1 MADQI
6 GSISIFSD
14 LDDDNNVVID
24 PSYSDCDEAVALQNL
39 RQLDTEFNINVTP
52 DLTGRIR
59 GINLLFGGQ
68 TNDSSIFTLTN
79 STYYDHKMRR
89 KAEVLKHKNN
99 KLNPYDFIK
108 TPTNINLFEYDLIFD
123 DCLELMAKAFF
134 SKALLLKCISEN
146 SAGDFSIFA
155 FILICRS
162 SFSQ

>member
-1 MADQI
+1 MAEKI

-24 PSYSDCDEAVALQNL
+24 PSYSDCDAAVALQNL

-68 TNDSSIFTLTN
+68 TSDSSIFTLTD

-99 KLNPYDFIK
+99 KLNQSSQKRFSSTRRYSRQRI
-108 TPTNINLFEYDLIFD
+108 INLIESTNCSDTDTTLRSATFSGVFGDSTNLYYDPNVIYYDKL
-123 DCLELMAKAFF
+123 
-134 SKALLLKCISEN
+134 
-146 SAGDFSIFA
+146 
-155 FILICRS
+155 
-162 SFSQ
+162 

>member
-24 PSYSDCDEAVALQNL
+24 PSYSDCDAAVALQNL

-68 TNDSSIFTLTN
+68 TSDSSIFTLTD

-99 KLNPYDFIK
+99 KLNQSSQKRLSSTRRYSRQRIANLIESTNCSDTDTTLRSATFSGVFGDSTKLYYDPNVIY
-108 TPTNINLFEYDLIFD
+108 YDKL
-123 DCLELMAKAFF
+123 
-134 SKALLLKCISEN
+134 
-146 SAGDFSIFA
+146 
-155 FILICRS
+155 
-162 SFSQ
+162 